1 MRKLGFPV
9 APMVLASVL
18 AQMLETALG
27 QSLLISQGSPFIF
40 FTRPISAVFM
50 ALAILSI
57 GRGIWVLMRAEA
69 PEVAVEEP
77 D

>member
-27 QSLLISQGSPFIF
+27 QSLLISQGSPLVF

-50 ALAILSI
+50 GLALLSI
-57 GRGIWVLMRAEA
+57 GRGIWVLMRTEA
-69 PEVAVEEP
+69 PEVAVE
-77 D
+77 DVA